1 MAVEGCAA
9 CGGSGLARVIGN
21 ERVPCA
27 ACELIAAGVLPR
39 PGCAVCGRPMAECID
54 VQSCDEIGRWRAA
67 GPAGRRRIVSQWH
80 AAAVSQ
86 LNRPAS
92 DDRVYER
99 VIAEYGV
106 LHAVMWLAASA

>member
-9 CGGSGLARVIGN
+9 CGGSGQVRVLGS
-21 ERVPCA
+21 ERVSCA
-27 ACELIAAGVLPR
+27 ACALMEAGALPQS
-39 PGCAVCGRPMAECID
+39 CAVCERPMPECTD
-54 VQSCDEIGRWRAA
+54 VQSCEEIGRWRAA
-67 GPAGRRRIVSQWH
+67 GPAGRRRIAAQWH

-86 LNRPAS
+86 LNRPDS

-106 LHAVMWLAASA
+106 LHAVMWLVATA